1 MSGGGAEVVFLIGL
15 LSGIITLVSTSK
27 DVVGRIIEFTSDLNK
42 APEVFRNLYAVLR
55 AAELVLQKTQRWTN
69 SGRVDSKT
77 CRELRPIVEGCT
89 AQLKQLEVFLQEK
102 MPTRKDSRLKIG
114 WKAVTSVRQQ
124 KKINRVRDQILQ
136 NIKLITDV
144 AAATK
149 LTEDEISSIGTRNP
163 RLQIDQQ
170 LEIALKRLQ
179 APTYHNNQ
187 AQSNTRSFNHSSNH
201 FTYNNFN
208 ASVYQFIN
216 TSASSHTIEDS
227 NISHDNPPQIIYR
240 SQPGSVSSGLTESL
254 TSSNSTVGHG
264 SAESS
269 FETSPITSNGSWRQQ
284 YDTRYDTNRGSSFT
298 SAVDNI
304 SFNKLLCI
312 EDSLGA
318 MHIANSVL
326 KWASV
331 NVNINSGQ
339 AKVAYHNAIQRYKL
353 INTNDPDLQIRKYR
367 NLTAAAI
374 GLSQVV
380 VEKQKPL
387 ENARF
392 YNKSAY
398 KIAHDSLL
406 VGPGIGIMLD
416 KGNINLR
423 AANILQK
430 QNTSLSDIDTFLC
443 TAFSSFNR
451 VCQDLENTCKSPE
464 DWDTLAQALHG
475 CGSALQR
482 MGELG
487 ILDMKSQG
495 HTRSP
500 ASYFQA
506 ELVCLDQG
514 SRIQQ

>member
-1 MSGGGAEVVFLIGL
+1 
-15 LSGIITLVSTSK
+15 
-27 DVVGRIIEFTSDLNK
+27 
-42 APEVFRNLYAVLR
+42 
-55 AAELVLQKTQRWTN
+55 
-69 SGRVDSKT
+69 
-77 CRELRPIVEGCT
+77 
-89 AQLKQLEVFLQEK
+89 
-102 MPTRKDSRLKIG
+102 
-114 WKAVTSVRQQ
+114 
-124 KKINRVRDQILQ
+124 
-136 NIKLITDV
+136 
-144 AAATK
+144 
-149 LTEDEISSIGTRNP
+149 
-163 RLQIDQQ
+163 
-170 LEIALKRLQ
+170 
-179 APTYHNNQ
+179 
-187 AQSNTRSFNHSSNH
+187 
-201 FTYNNFN
+201 
-208 ASVYQFIN
+208 
-216 TSASSHTIEDS
+216 
-227 NISHDNPPQIIYR
+227 
-240 SQPGSVSSGLTESL
+240 
-254 TSSNSTVGHG
+254 
-264 SAESS
+264 
-269 FETSPITSNGSWRQQ
+269 
-284 YDTRYDTNRGSSFT
+284 
-298 SAVDNI
+298 
-304 SFNKLLCI
+304 
-312 EDSLGA
+312 